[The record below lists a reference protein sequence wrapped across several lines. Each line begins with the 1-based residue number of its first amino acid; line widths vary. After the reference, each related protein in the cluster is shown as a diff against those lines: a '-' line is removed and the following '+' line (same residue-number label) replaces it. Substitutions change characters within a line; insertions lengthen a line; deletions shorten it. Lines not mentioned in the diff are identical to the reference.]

1 MSRIQSRLSA
11 IVASQVPE
19 FLRASDDAL
28 PITSIITTTA
38 GSNIVTVDSTFLLNS
53 GDKIV
58 TPAITATTYITNIL
72 SSNQIQVSVPI
83 PVTLHLQPVNIVK
96 PYGLSNFVKFI
107 KAYYEFMEQDQGPQ
121 ELIQDVREYAD
132 SDGTIDSLIDV
143 FFKNYGNDIPRNIIV
158 DKRTFIKHIRDIY
171 KTKGTE
177 EAYVVLFQIM
187 FGVKPSI
194 FYPNSVVLKA
204 SDGIWK
210 KDYTIRITPNNVTNP
225 FDFLY
230 TEIQGSLSKASATVN
245 NILEIKIQDT
255 IIYELY
261 LENIKGNFQLEEITA
276 KKLKAINQPVTTIG
290 ANTIIQLIGINIVS
304 NAPGYTAN
312 SKISIPFAITNPN
325 FVTAISY
332 PQNLNAI
339 IDSVTSTGTI
349 QNINVVTSGIY
360 YGSSLL
366 PIPDI
371 SVPVNLDLPSVV
383 LSGVVT
389 LTSNVGVFTSTTAHG
404 LIKGNT
410 ANLQFYGNTTS
421 AINNTVNTIVTV
433 TILDTKRF
441 TFKLP
446 AHDTNVYANLVYTT
460 PAVLSADIGVL
471 KQSEGYWQ
479 NNKGKLSDTIYLQGP
494 IENNQNSIYY
504 QPYSYVVR
512 SSINIGDWKS
522 AVTNLI
528 HPAGMEVFSE
538 IFTENNL
545 NSNSSVS
552 VPSEVVNYLGIT
564 ADYAS
569 NLFTAGM
576 TSYSNSRLSNLSI
589 TADHVYIPLGYL

>member
-83 PVTLHLQPVNIVK
+83 PVTLHLCPANIVK

-107 KAYYEFMEQDQGPQ
+107 KAYYEFIEQDQGPQ
-121 ELIQDVREYAD
+121 ELIQNVRDYAD
-132 SDGTIDSLIDV
+132 SDGTIDSLIEA

-177 EAYVVLFQIM
+177 EAYILLFQIM
-187 FGVKPSI
+187 FGVKASL

-204 SDGIWK
+204 SDGVWK
-210 KDYTIRITPNNVTNP
+210 KDNTIRISLDNVSNP

-230 TEIQGSLSKASATVN
+230 TQIQGNVSKATAIVDN
-245 NILEIKIQDT
+245 VLEIKIQDT
-255 IIYELY
+255 IVYELY
-261 LENIKGNFQLEEITA
+261 LENVKGNFQLEQITA
-276 KKLKAINQPVTTIG
+276 KKLKSVGQPLTVVS
-290 ANTIIQLIGINIVS
+290 ANTIPQLIGIDIVS

-312 SKISIPFAITNPN
+312 SKISIPIAIKNPGFIIAEN
-325 FVTAISY
+325 YS
-332 PQNLNAI
+332 QNLNAF
-339 IDSVTSTGTI
+339 IDSVSSTGDI
-349 QNINVVTSGIY
+349 QSINVVSSGIY
-360 YGSSLL
+360 YGPITL
-366 PIPDI
+366 PIPNI
-371 SVPVNLDLPSVV
+371 SVPVYLDNPSVV
-383 LSGVVT
+383 LPGSIKI
-389 LTSNVGVFTSTTAHG
+389 LSNVGVFTGTTAHG
-404 LIKGNT
+404 LSKGNT
-410 ANLQFYGNTTS
+410 ANLQFYGNTLST
-421 AINNTVNTIVTV
+421 INNTVNTIVTT

-441 TFKLP
+441 TFKLSTN
-446 AHDTNVYANLVYTT
+446 DTTIYANLIYTT
-460 PAVLSADIGVL
+460 PAIISANIGVL
-471 KQSEGYWQ
+471 KQSKGYWQ

-494 IENNQNSIYY
+494 TENNQNSIYY
-504 QPYSYVVR
+504 QPFSYVVR
-512 SSINIGDWKS
+512 SDVNIGDWKS
-522 AVTNLI
+522 TATNLV

-538 IFTENNL
+538 IFTENDLNI
-545 NSNSSVS
+545 NSNANIN
-552 VPSEVVNYLGIT
+552 SEVVNYLGIT
-564 ADYAS
+564 TDYAS
-569 NLFTAGM
+569 NVFTAGM
-576 TSYSNSRLSNLSI
+576 TAYSNSKLSNLSI